1 MLCCLF
7 SKFLFI
13 FCNTLQVVD
22 LKHPNGW
29 VRPSFTCLL
38 ILVLCFTCE
47 YIGLALF
54 VLTMSERD
62 HNDHNQ
68 KDQCKNNPKPELQCL
83 LDSERTQDVRE
94 YPNEQDKLLLAFL
107 NIDKQFDQ
115 REITQENTPNS
126 EFENLRI

>member
-1 MLCCLF
+1 
-7 SKFLFI
+7 
-13 FCNTLQVVD
+13 
-22 LKHPNGW
+22 
-29 VRPSFTCLL
+29 
-38 ILVLCFTCE
+38 
-47 YIGLALF
+47 
-54 VLTMSERD
+54 MSECD

-68 KDQCKNNPKPELQCL
+68 KDQCKNYLKPELQCL
-83 LDSERTQDVRE
+83 LYSERTQDVCE

>member
-1 MLCCLF
+1 
-7 SKFLFI
+7 
-13 FCNTLQVVD
+13 
-22 LKHPNGW
+22 
-29 VRPSFTCLL
+29 
-38 ILVLCFTCE
+38 
-47 YIGLALF
+47 
-54 VLTMSERD
+54 MSGCD

-68 KDQCKNNPKPELQCL
+68 KDQCKNYFKPELQCL
-83 LDSERTQDVRE
+83 LYSERTQDVRE

>member
-1 MLCCLF
+1 
-7 SKFLFI
+7 
-13 FCNTLQVVD
+13 
-22 LKHPNGW
+22 
-29 VRPSFTCLL
+29 
-38 ILVLCFTCE
+38 
-47 YIGLALF
+47 
-54 VLTMSERD
+54 MSERD
-62 HNDHNQ
+62 NNDHNQ